1 MKKFLPF
8 GLVVISILL
17 VSLACQISAP
27 TDSGMEST
35 QIALAIQQTSIALQ
49 QSGGA
54 QVEEPPPAVIEA
66 PVQPTYTLY
75 PTYTVQEVEAPPQ
88 QEQATEPPPAAPAPT
103 ATTDKLF
110 QKVTTDRTVF
120 YCVPSSGPT
129 TLTITVEMSDIDRG
143 ATLFWRLEGKNSG
156 TKLDWEIVDMR
167 RASSTTRAYTF
178 DANSWDGTNNF
189 FYPPL
194 MGESWFE
201 FQIISNDGLERTE
214 VFANVT
220 FFPCNQ

>member
-1 MKKFLPF
+1 MKKLLPF
-8 GLVVISILL
+8 GLAILVSL
-17 VSLACQISAP
+17 IVSLACQVSAP
-27 TDSGMEST
+27 TDSGLEST
-35 QIALAIQQTSIALQ
+35 QIALAIQQTSMALQ
-49 QSGGA
+49 QITGTQS
-54 QVEEPPPAVIEA
+54 EPPPANVEA

-75 PTYTVQEVEAPPQ
+75 PTYTVQEVEAPPP
-88 QEQATEPPPAAPAPT
+88 QAQTTEPPPAAPAPT

-120 YCVPSSGPT
+120 YCVPSTGPT

-143 ATLFWRLEGKNSG
+143 ATLFWRLEGKASG

-167 RASSTTRAYTF
+167 RASSNTRSYTF
-178 DANSWDGTNNF
+178 DANSWEGTNNF

>member
-1 MKKFLPF
+1 MKKLLPF
-8 GLVVISILL
+8 GFVILFFLI
-17 VSLACQISAP
+17 VSLACQLSTE
-27 TDSGMEST
+27 TDSGLEST
-35 QIALAIQQTSIALQ
+35 QVALAIQQTSIALQ
-49 QSGGA
+49 QNSGT
-54 QVEEPPPAVIEA
+54 QSEPPPSVIEA

-75 PTYTVQEVEAPPQ
+75 PTYTVQEVEAPPP
-88 QEQATEPPPAAPAPT
+88 QAQTTEPPPAAPAPT

-129 TLTITVEMSDIDRG
+129 KLTITVEMSDIDRG
-143 ATLFWRLEGKNSG
+143 ATLFWRLEGKASG
-156 TKLDWEIVDMR
+156 TKLNWEIVDMR
-167 RASSTTRAYTF
+167 RASSNSRSYTF